1 MTMTGLEPCAML
13 RRRPANTGRT
23 TWRDVPL
30 LFAAALISSLFLAT
44 AAKADPSD
52 TAQHDL
58 AFVIN
63 EVPDNPMGQRH
74 RGSVIWRI
82 NRVEAAGQPDELAI
96 HADIKIPDVKM
107 TMTMDI
113 RRNTDKSLP
122 ASHVVE
128 MTFVTPRDVA
138 GGQVI
143 SSPGIMM
150 KFAETARGTP
160 LSAVSVKV
168 IEGSF
173 LIGLSNRESDRVRNL
188 QILKERRW
196 FDIPLVY
203 ANQHRG
209 ILAVEKGFHGEDVFN
224 EAITAWEQPR

>member
-1 MTMTGLEPCAML
+1 MTMASLVVGAV
-13 RRRPANTGRT
+13 RRPRASGTRWM
-23 TWRDVPL
+23 TWRDVL
-30 LFAAALISSLFLAT
+30 LLSAGALISPLFFAMAAT
-44 AAKADPSD
+44 AGPSR
-52 TAQHDL
+52 TVPHGI

-63 EVPDNPMGQRH
+63 EVPDNAMGQRH

-82 NRVEAAGQPDELAI
+82 NRIQAAGQPDELVI
-96 HADIKIPDVKM
+96 HADIKIPEVKM

-128 MTFVTPRDVA
+128 MTFGTPREA
-138 GGQVI
+138 GRQVI

-150 KFAETARGTP
+150 KFAENARGTP

-173 LIGLSNRESDRVRNL
+173 LIGLSNRESDRARNL

-196 FDIPLVY
+196 FDIPMVY

-224 EAITAWEQPR
+224 EAMTAWEQPR

>member
-1 MTMTGLEPCAML
+1 MTMASLVVSAVRL
-13 RRRPANTGRT
+13 RASG
-23 TWRDVPL
+23 TWRDVL
-30 LFAAALISSLFLAT
+30 LLSVGALISPLFFAT
-44 AAKADPSD
+44 AATAGPSR
-52 TAQHDL
+52 TAPHGI

-63 EVPDNPMGQRH
+63 EVPDNAMGQRH

-82 NRVEAAGQPDELAI
+82 NRIQAAGQPDELVI
-96 HADIKIPDVKM
+96 HADIKIPEVKM
-107 TMTMDI
+107 TITMDI

-128 MTFVTPRDVA
+128 MTFATPRAA

-150 KFAETARGTP
+150 KFAENARGTP

-168 IEGSF
+168 TEGSF
-173 LIGLSNRESDRVRNL
+173 LVGLSNRESDRVRNL

-196 FDIPLVY
+196 FDIPMVY

-224 EAITAWEQPR
+224 EAMTAWEQPR

>member
-1 MTMTGLEPCAML
+1 MTMASLVVSAVRL
-13 RRRPANTGRT
+13 RASG
-23 TWRDVPL
+23 TWRDVL
-30 LFAAALISSLFLAT
+30 LLSVGALILPLFFAT
-44 AAKADPSD
+44 AATAGPSR
-52 TAQHDL
+52 TAPHGI

-63 EVPDNPMGQRH
+63 EVPDNAMGQRH

-82 NRVEAAGQPDELAI
+82 NRIQAAGQPDELVI

-128 MTFVTPRDVA
+128 MTFVTPGNGV
-138 GGQVI
+138 GSQVI

-150 KFAETARGTP
+150 KFAENARGTP

-173 LIGLSNRESDRVRNL
+173 LIGLSNREPDRARNL

-196 FDIPLVY
+196 FDIPMVY

-224 EAITAWEQPR
+224 EAMTAWEQPR

>member
-1 MTMTGLEPCAML
+1 MTMTSVMPCAI
-13 RRRPANTGRT
+13 RRAQASGARRM
-23 TWRDVPL
+23 TWRAAL
-30 LFAAALISSLFLAT
+30 LSVGALISSLLFAT
-44 AAKADPSD
+44 AATADPSG
-52 TAQHDL
+52 TVPHGL

-63 EVPDNPMGQRH
+63 EVPDNSMGQRH
-74 RGSVIWRI
+74 RGSVTWRI
-82 NRVEAAGQPDELAI
+82 NRVEAAGQPEELVI

-128 MTFVTPRDVA
+128 MTFVTPRNVA

-150 KFAETARGTP
+150 KFAESARGTP

-196 FDIPLVY
+196 FDIPMVY

-224 EAITAWEQPR
+224 EAMTAWEQSR